1 MAMKKKRYSTAEIV
15 AKLRQAD
22 ELSAQGKLQSEI
34 AKTLGISVMTFHRW
48 RKAMKAKKPS
58 ELFPVALPETLELEE
73 AGLDETQPVESR
85 GGNRV
90 AELRLENARLR
101 HLVAD
106 LLLEKVALEEK
117 IGGVAGA
124 AERRMGGR

>member
-1 MAMKKKRYSTAEIV
+1 MKKRRYSSAEIV

-22 ELSAQGKLQSEI
+22 ELASQGKLQSEI
-34 AKTLGISVMTFHRW
+34 AQVLGISVMTYHRW
-48 RKAMKAKKPS
+48 RKAMKGMKAKKPS
-58 ELFPVALPETLELEE
+58 EFLSMDLPDASDSDGMDDSHSIEL
-73 AGLDETQPVESR
+73 R

-117 IGGVAGA
+117 MGGVA
-124 AERRMGGR
+124 AERRSSGR

>member
-1 MAMKKKRYSTAEIV
+1 MKKKRYSTVEIA

-22 ELSAQGKLQSEI
+22 ELAAQGKLQSEI
-34 AKTLGISVMTFHRW
+34 AKILGISVMTYHRW

-58 ELFPVALPETLELEE
+58 AFLPAALPEVSELDGSDE
-73 AGLDETQPVESR
+73 AFPAPVE
-85 GGNRV
+85 GGNRI

-117 IGGVAGA
+117 MGGT
-124 AERRMGGR
+124 AERRSSGR

>member
-1 MAMKKKRYSTAEIV
+1 MDDSH
-15 AKLRQAD
+15 
-22 ELSAQGKLQSEI
+22 
-34 AKTLGISVMTFHRW
+34 SV
-48 RKAMKAKKPS
+48 
-58 ELFPVALPETLELEE
+58 
-73 AGLDETQPVESR
+73 DIR

-117 IGGVAGA
+117 IGGVA
-124 AERRMGGR
+124 AERRSSGR

>member
-1 MAMKKKRYSTAEIV
+1 MKKKRYSTAEIV

-73 AGLDETQPVESR
+73 AGLDESQPVESHA
-85 GGNRV
+85 GSRV

-106 LLLEKVALEEK
+106 LLLEKVVLEEK
-117 IGGVAGA
+117 IGGVTGA
-124 AERRMGGR
+124 AERRLGGR

>member
-1 MAMKKKRYSTAEIV
+1 MSKMKKKRYSTVEIA

-22 ELSAQGKLQSEI
+22 ELAAQGKLQSEI
-34 AKTLGISVMTFHRW
+34 AKTLGISVMTYHRW

-58 ELFPVALPETLELEE
+58 QFSSMALPE
-73 AGLDETQPVESR
+73 ALDFDDTDGALPVESHT
-85 GGNRV
+85 GNRV

-117 IGGVAGA
+117 IGGAVAV
-124 AERRMGGR
+124 AERRSTGR

>member
-1 MAMKKKRYSTAEIV
+1 MKKKRYSSIEIA

-22 ELSAQGKLQSEI
+22 ELAAQGKLQSEI
-34 AKTLGISVMTFHRW
+34 AKVLGISVMTYHRW

-58 ELFPVALPETLELEE
+58 EFLPVALADMPELEGTAE
-73 AGLDETQPVESR
+73 AAPAEAHN

-117 IGGVAGA
+117 IGGVV
-124 AERRMGGR
+124 AERRSSGR